1 MCDQNNKMILGPAE
15 DRQSKATRS
24 GSIFMRRV
32 VSVALAILSLVIC
45 SHALAAKTSEE
56 TAKNSFLEGK
66 KAFDAGNSSGA
77 DHLWKP
83 ILSDNLY
90 GPVAYLLLA
99 RSFARDGAFS
109 KSENLVKEFLKLYPA
124 SPYREASIEDLT
136 DYVYQQ
142 GKPEA
147 SKLMLNAFPNASE
160 ARKQTLLLRMGD
172 IEVRHGAY
180 SKAETYYRKLYI
192 NYPAGQEGLQAKERI
207 SRMVF
212 NGKIP
217 KPEFTEAELL
227 ARASRLTSAG
237 RHDMAADVYHSLST
251 QKPTDYSL
259 TLRYARALYKD
270 RKNEL
275 AIKTLQEV
283 IGKPIPEEKKLEA
296 LYTLSLVYWRTDQDS
311 EFVASCARILEK
323 GTPALKKRVLAN
335 LAAFNYEKGG
345 LAKAEAYYKRLL
357 AESPEPSVKAKIKW
371 RLAWIKYRSRNY
383 AGAANDFREVRQI
396 SNDGHMGKA
405 SKYWEARSTTLAGN
419 FDRAAPL
426 FKSLAEESPYDY
438 YGSQAQK
445 ILVSAKQPVVRNGAS
460 GKTSF
465 PDLSLS
471 AVARS
476 NILVSHSIKL
486 MGLGLPEFALMNLQA
501 LPKGLRSS
509 QSITYMMAKAAQE
522 SGYYGLAHEIIVS
535 GFYGLVD
542 NPPGNA
548 PKEFLEMIFPRPHQ
562 FETAQNA
569 SKGGV
574 DPLLVWSIVRQESAY
589 DSCAVSPAGALGL
602 MQVTPRTALVVS
614 NQSDCSS
621 HQIVQDLLDARKN
634 LALGIL
640 ILAQNVKQ
648 FKGNII
654 PAIAAYNADINKV
667 KQWVGRN
674 GRMRQDEFIEN
685 IPYSETRLYVKKV
698 LANLAAY
705 SKIYSRQDL
714 AGHR

>member
-1 MCDQNNKMILGPAE
+1 MILGPAE
-15 DRQSKATRS
+15 DRQIKATRM
-24 GSIFMRRV
+24 GLIFRTGFI
-32 VSVALAILSLVIC
+32 SVALSLLCFAIC
-45 SHALAAKTSEE
+45 SHAVAAKPSEE

-77 DHLWKP
+77 ENLWKP
-83 ILSDNLY
+83 VLSDNLY

-237 RHDMAADVYHSLST
+237 RHDMAADVYHSLSM

-283 IGKPIPEEKKLEA
+283 IGKPIPEEKKLDA

-323 GTPALKKRVLAN
+323 GAPALKKRVLAN

-383 AGAANDFREVRQI
+383 AGAANDFRELRQI

-405 SKYWEARSTTLAGN
+405 SKYWEARSTTLTGN
-419 FDRAAPL
+419 FDKAAPL

-445 ILVSAKQPVVRNGAS
+445 ILVSAKQPVVRNWRVRKNILPGSESERSSAIKHTCKSFHKVDGSGTPGIRSDESPGSPQGSPLFSVDHLHDGEGGAGIRLLRIGSRNNSFGFLWTRRQSSGQRPERVPGNGFPKTAS
-460 GKTSF
+460 GR
-465 PDLSLS
+465 DC
-471 AVARS
+471 
-476 NILVSHSIKL
+476 
-486 MGLGLPEFALMNLQA
+486 
-501 LPKGLRSS
+501 PK
-509 QSITYMMAKAAQE
+509 
-522 SGYYGLAHEIIVS
+522 
-535 GFYGLVD
+535 
-542 NPPGNA
+542 
-548 PKEFLEMIFPRPHQ
+548 
-562 FETAQNA
+562 
-569 SKGGV
+569 
-574 DPLLVWSIVRQESAY
+574 
-589 DSCAVSPAGALGL
+589 
-602 MQVTPRTALVVS
+602 
-614 NQSDCSS
+614 
-621 HQIVQDLLDARKN
+621 
-634 LALGIL
+634 
-640 ILAQNVKQ
+640 
-648 FKGNII
+648 
-654 PAIAAYNADINKV
+654 
-667 KQWVGRN
+667 
-674 GRMRQDEFIEN
+674 
-685 IPYSETRLYVKKV
+685 RLK
-698 LANLAAY
+698 
-705 SKIYSRQDL
+705 RW
-714 AGHR
+714 H

>member
-1 MCDQNNKMILGPAE
+1 MISRLAE
-15 DRQSKATRS
+15 HRPFKASRKILILRMGFFS
-24 GSIFMRRV
+24 
-32 VSVALAILSLVIC
+32 VSLLLLCLVIC
-45 SHALAAKTSEE
+45 SHAIAAKPSEE
-56 TAKNSFLEGK
+56 LAQNSFLEGS
-66 KAFDAGNSSGA
+66 KALDAGNSSRA
-77 DHLWKP
+77 EHLWKP

-99 RSFARDGAFS
+99 RSFAQEGAFP
-109 KSENLVKEFLKLYPA
+109 KSENLVREFLKLYPA

-147 SKLMLNAFPNASE
+147 SKLMLNALPNASE
-160 ARKQTLLLRMGD
+160 ARKQTLLLRLGD

-227 ARASRLTSAG
+227 TRASRLASAG
-237 RHDMAADVYHSLST
+237 RHDMAAEVYHSLFI

-259 TLRYARALYKD
+259 TLKYARALYKD

-275 AIKTLQEV
+275 AIKTLEEV
-283 IGKPIPEEKKLEA
+283 IAKPIPEEKRLDA
-296 LYTLSLVYWRTDQDS
+296 LYILSLVYWRTEQDT
-311 EFVASCARILEK
+311 EFVSSCARILEK
-323 GTPALKKRVLAN
+323 GTPAFKKRVLAN
-335 LAAFNYEKGG
+335 LAAFNYEKGR
-345 LAKAEAYYKRLL
+345 LAKAEVYYKRLL
-357 AESPEPSVKAKIKW
+357 AESPEPSLKAKIKW

-383 AGAANDFREVRQI
+383 TDAAATFREIRQI
-396 SNDGHMGKA
+396 SNDGQLAKA
-405 SKYWEARSTTLAGN
+405 SKYWEARSSTLAGN
-419 FDRAAPL
+419 FDKVAPL

-438 YGSQAQK
+438 YGSQAHK
-445 ILVSAKQPVVRNGAS
+445 ILVSAKQPVVKNGAS
-460 GKTSF
+460 GRTSF
-465 PDLSLS
+465 PDLTLNP
-471 AVARS
+471 AARS

-486 MGLGLPEFALMNLQA
+486 MDLGLPVFALMNLQA
-501 LPKGLRSS
+501 LPKSLRSS
-509 QSITYMMAKAAQE
+509 RSVTFLMAKAAQE

-535 GFYGLVD
+535 GFSGLVD
-542 NPPGNA
+542 NPPDNA
-548 PKEFLEMIFPRPHQ
+548 PKEFLEMIFPRPHKA
-562 FETAQNA
+562 ETSKNA
-569 SKGGV
+569 SKGGI
-574 DPLLVWSIVRQESAY
+574 DPLLVWAIVRQESRY
-589 DSCAVSPAGALGL
+589 DSFAVSPAGALGL

-614 NQSDCSS
+614 KQSDCSN
-621 HQIVQDLLDARKN
+621 HQIVQDLLDPRKN

-640 ILAQNVKQ
+640 ILSQNMKQ

-698 LANLAAY
+698 LANLSGY

-714 AGHR
+714 AEHR